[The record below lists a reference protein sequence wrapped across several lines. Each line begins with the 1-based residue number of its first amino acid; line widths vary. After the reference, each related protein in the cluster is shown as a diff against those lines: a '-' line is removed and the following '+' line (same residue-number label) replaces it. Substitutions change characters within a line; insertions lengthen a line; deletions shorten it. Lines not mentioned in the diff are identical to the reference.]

1 MNEPTHFQII
11 SPADGSVYAER
22 PYNTLAEAT
31 AVAERARAA
40 QTDWAKRSVAER
52 ARYCSAMVDALLADQ
67 ERVARELT
75 AQMGRPISQSPGELR
90 GFEERARHMI
100 EIAAESLKPVIPTP
114 KSGFTR
120 SIQRAPL
127 GVVFDLPA
135 WNFPYLTA
143 VNALIP
149 ALMAGNA
156 VVLKHA
162 TQTALCA
169 DRLADAARAADL
181 PEGLFGTFD
190 LTYANTEALVRSG
203 AADFICF
210 TGSVLGGRAIERAA
224 TESERFLGVGLELG
238 GKDPA
243 YVRADADLG
252 FAVEN
257 VVDGAMFNSGQ
268 SCCGIERVYVH
279 QDLYEDFIE
288 GAVALI
294 SQYQLDDPRE
304 SKTNLGPMA
313 RVDLAT
319 RARDQIQAAL
329 RAGANARVD
338 SEVFPRDAFN
348 TPYLAPQL
356 LTEVTHEMEIMREET
371 FAPVIGVMPVASDEE
386 AVRLMNDSRYGLTA
400 SLWTTDLA
408 AAESL
413 APHLEFGTVFMN
425 RCDYLDPG
433 LAWTGV
439 KDTGRGAT
447 LSQVGYESLTR
458 PQSWHFRHPSS

>member
-1 MNEPTHFQII
+1 MTQTHFQII

-22 PYNTLAEAT
+22 PYHQLSEAALVT
-31 AVAERARAA
+31 ERARSA
-40 QTDWAKRSVAER
+40 QRDWAQRSITER
-52 ARYCSAMVDALLADQ
+52 ARYCVAFVDALLADG
-67 ERVARELT
+67 ARISEELT
-75 AQMGRPISQSPGELR
+75 AQMGRPIAQSPGELR

-100 EIAAESLKPVIPTP
+100 EIAEESLAPVIPTP

-127 GVVFDLPA
+127 GVVLDLPA

-162 TQTALCA
+162 TQTALCS

-181 PEGLFGTFD
+181 PEGLFATLD
-190 LTYANTEALVRSG
+190 LTYEHTEAFVRSG
-203 AADFICF
+203 AVDFVCF
-210 TGSVLGGRAIERAA
+210 TGSVFGGRAIERAA
-224 TESERFLGVGLELG
+224 TESSKFLGVGLELG

-243 YVRADADLG
+243 YVRADADLS

-279 QDLYEDFIE
+279 RDLYEDFIE

-294 SQYQLDDPRE
+294 GQYRLGDPRRAD
-304 SKTNLGPMA
+304 TNLGPMA
-313 RVDLAT
+313 RADLAKNV
-319 RARDQIQAAL
+319 RGQIDSAIQAGATAL
-329 RAGANARVD
+329 ID
-338 SEVFPRDAFN
+338 PESFPKDAPY

-356 LTEVTHEMEIMREET
+356 LTGVTHEMEIMREET
-371 FAPVIGVMPVASDEE
+371 FGPVIGVMPVESDDQ
-386 AVRLMNDSRYGLTA
+386 AVQLMNDSRYGLTA
-400 SLWTTDLA
+400 SIWTTDLSA
-408 AAESL
+408 AQTL
-413 APHLEFGTVFMN
+413 APQLEFGTVFMN

-447 LSQVGYESLTR
+447 LSRVGYESLTR
-458 PQSWHFRHPSS
+458 PQSWHFRHS